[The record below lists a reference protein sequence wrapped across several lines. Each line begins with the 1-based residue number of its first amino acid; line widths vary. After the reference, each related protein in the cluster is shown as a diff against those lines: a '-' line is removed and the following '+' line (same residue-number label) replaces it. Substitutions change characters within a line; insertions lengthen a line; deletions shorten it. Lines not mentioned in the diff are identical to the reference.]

1 MIAGIVSAE
10 AGAGFADGVVA
21 GRAAGSV
28 AKPLGDGSA
37 SSQKLHPLAFRNP
50 SNVVHPIPKCSQ
62 TFGIFAAFGFRRSCV
77 TTVPPQAWAA
87 AIRKGSATGWPVIRA
102 LAEIS
107 EAKWGTARMVATNRA
122 SAAVG
127 GLKIRALAF
136 AQASTFVSGPA

>member
-1 MIAGIVSAE
+1 MDIFFFVKQKTAYDMRIS
-10 AGAGFADGVVA
+10 DW
-21 GRAAGSV
+21 
-28 AKPLGDGSA
+28 
-37 SSQKLHPLAFRNP
+37 SSDVCSSDLQKLHPLAFRNP

-136 AQASTFVSGPA
+136 AQASTFVSEIGRAHV